1 MSQGHLIWHSPEYP
15 AAESETAHWCKVIHG
30 YYFSFL
36 CGRLSL
42 ELRDLSKRSRWIWVE
57 LPHFY
62 SSDNEKQPRNDILD
76 ARPLFNISVF
86 TEATL
91 SSTPS
96 TGGEN
101 LFFFFFKSSTVNV
114 RFGPANQARSC
125 NIYYWIITQDYK
137 TNTERH
143 QDSNFKRLKF
153 IS

>member
-1 MSQGHLIWHSPEYP
+1 MSVSWVSQGHLIWHSPEYP

-36 CGRLSL
+36 CGRLSV
-42 ELRDLSKRSRWIWVE
+42 ELWDLSKRSRWIWVE

-62 SSDNEKQPRNDILD
+62 SSDNEKQQLNDILD

-101 LFFFFFKSSTVNV
+101 LFFFFF
-114 RFGPANQARSC
+114 RFGPANQVTSC
-125 NIYYWIITQDYK
+125 DIYYWIITRDYK
-137 TNTERH
+137 TNTERQ
-143 QDSNFKRLKF
+143 QDADFKKIKF
-153 IS
+153 TS